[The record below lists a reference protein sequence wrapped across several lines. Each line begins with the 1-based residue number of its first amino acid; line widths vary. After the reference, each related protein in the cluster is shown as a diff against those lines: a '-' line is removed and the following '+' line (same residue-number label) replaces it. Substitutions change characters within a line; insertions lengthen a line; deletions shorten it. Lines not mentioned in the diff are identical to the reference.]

1 VTGDRDR
8 QRNRVYVWEERLAP
22 PCDPTSIEFTKAQA
36 AVDAIWAEMGRRF
49 PPKVERLPRQA
60 RSTVT
65 DAARLL
71 IRLLKACPS
80 SWLPHELVYAITS
93 THNGQADGLG
103 SVLMGPYVQLLI
115 RYARL
120 PRDTLLQSLTAVGIG
135 IEVLV
140 TPVFVDV

>member
-1 VTGDRDR
+1 
-8 QRNRVYVWEERLAP
+8 
-22 PCDPTSIEFTKAQA
+22 
-36 AVDAIWAEMGRRF
+36 M
-49 PPKVERLPRQA
+49 
-60 RSTVT
+60 
-65 DAARLL
+65 
-71 IRLLKACPS
+71 
-80 SWLPHELVYAITS
+80 TS

-120 PRDTLLQSLTAVGIG
+120 PRDTLLQSLTAEGIG

>member
-65 DAARLL
+65 DAARLFD
-71 IRLLKACPS
+71 PVTQGM
-80 SWLPHELVYAITS
+80 P
-93 THNGQADGLG
+93 
-103 SVLMGPYVQLLI
+103 
-115 RYARL
+115 
-120 PRDTLLQSLTAVGIG
+120 
-135 IEVLV
+135 VLV
-140 TPVFVDV
+140 TAA